1 VVARRRHW
9 SDDRRCSGVLVDV
22 ETNVNCA
29 AADVV
34 AVPDAVATSMPDAG
48 DAGTQMRKLS
58 WVVGNIHS
66 VPELKHVIDE
76 LFTHS

>member
-1 VVARRRHW
+1 
-9 SDDRRCSGVLVDV
+9 
-22 ETNVNCA
+22 VNGA